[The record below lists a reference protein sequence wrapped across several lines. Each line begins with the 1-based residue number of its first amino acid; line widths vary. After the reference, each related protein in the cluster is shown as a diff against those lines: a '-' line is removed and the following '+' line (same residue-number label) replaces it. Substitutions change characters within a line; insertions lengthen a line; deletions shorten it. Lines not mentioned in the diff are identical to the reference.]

1 MELAALEEKLG
12 EFRRLGAALIAISP
26 QLPEHSAEMS
36 AKLNL
41 SFPVLSDAHNEVA
54 RRFGI
59 VFRMPHDLVQIY
71 ESLNMDV
78 GKFNGDDSWELA
90 LPARYVIDAEN
101 VVRSVVVNFDYTYRP
116 EPLETIAE
124 LRSFLARA

>member
-1 MELAALEEKLG
+1 
-12 EFRRLGAALIAISP
+12 
-26 QLPEHSAEMS
+26 MS

-78 GKFNGDDSWELA
+78 GKFNGDDSWDLA